1 MPIRL
6 PSNLP
11 AFKTLSEEGV
21 MMMSEYSAERQDIR
35 PMEIALLNLMPEKEK
50 TERQFAR
57 LIGSTPLQVK
67 LTLVKITNHK
77 PKNTSPE
84 YLSKF
89 YKSFN
94 EIKDKKFDGFII
106 TGAPIEKLEFEKVN
120 YWSELCEIMDWTL
133 KNVHSVFSVCWG
145 AMAMLYYRYEI
156 KKEIL
161 KEKAFG
167 CFNHL
172 NLSPNSQYLRGI
184 SDEIVIPVSRWTKIN
199 SYELLK
205 IPNLQILLD
214 SKQMGACLIEEKD
227 NDILY
232 MLNHIEYETNSLK
245 DEYLRDLKRNISTKI
260 PSDYFEENDP
270 SLKPTNK
277 WRSHAHLLFGNW
289 INQIY
294 QNTPFDI
301 NKIKENKL

>member
-21 MMMSEYSAERQDIR
+21 MMMSEDSAERQDIR
-35 PMEIALLNLMPEKEK
+35 PLEIGLLNLMPEKEK
-50 TERQFAR
+50 AERQFAR

-94 EIKDKKFDGFII
+94 DIKNQKFDGFII
-106 TGAPIEKLEFEKVN
+106 TGAPIENLEFEQVN
-120 YWSELCEIMDWTL
+120 YWKELCQIIDWSSN
-133 KNVHSVFSVCWG
+133 NVHSVFAICWG
-145 AMAMLYYRYEI
+145 AMAMLNYRFGI
-156 KKEIL
+156 NKIPL

-167 CFNHL
+167 CFRHS
-172 NLSPNSQYLRGI
+172 NLAPYSPYLRGV
-184 SDEIVIPVSRWTKIN
+184 SDDIIIPVSRWTKIN
-199 SYELLK
+199 SSDFSNIPDLK
-205 IPNLQILLD
+205 ILLD
-214 SKQMGACLIEEKD
+214 SKYMGACLIEEINNKT
-227 NDILY
+227 LY

-245 DEYLRDLKRNISTKI
+245 DEYLRDLKNNNKI
-260 PSDYFEENDP
+260 RLPYNYFKDDNPDLEPLNR
-270 SLKPTNK
+270 

-294 QNTPFDI
+294 QEVPFDI
-301 NKIKENKL
+301 EKVGNV